1 MKTANLVVVLVFATT
16 GLFDRLS
23 AQTNVA
29 AGPPMSRMVQEK
41 AAYLAEIQARLP
53 RLEKL
58 GEVPEHAD
66 ELDWQAAQE
75 TTWWGKPLDPEKFWK
90 GRVVWLDDSAAVA
103 AAQHGRGYPPMPY
116 VDSSLPHFKD
126 EGDVEEHTGVV
137 EGPTRVIHYSNKEA
151 AFWNKFGRTHPRPPE
166 TLKRE
171 QLIVAQAI
179 LGIRRGFEKEG
190 NLAHMT
196 PDQLNGGEQLREKRE
211 IEAGYPPEAFSEDA
225 LLWTYILEMRRQ
237 YQELAHTAGATN
249 DVSVQNFVLRLLV
262 DTKYLTEPSDAE
274 VLKLANAWKIA
285 YLQRL
290 RNEKVDESY
299 ISAYL
304 KAWDLKPDEVFANV
318 AISPQPTR

>member
-1 MKTANLVVVLVFATT
+1 
-16 GLFDRLS
+16 
-23 AQTNVA
+23 
-29 AGPPMSRMVQEK
+29 
-41 AAYLAEIQARLP
+41 
-53 RLEKL
+53 
-58 GEVPEHAD
+58 
-66 ELDWQAAQE
+66 
-75 TTWWGKPLDPEKFWK
+75 
-90 GRVVWLDDSAAVA
+90 
-103 AAQHGRGYPPMPY
+103 
-116 VDSSLPHFKD
+116 
-126 EGDVEEHTGVV
+126 
-137 EGPTRVIHYSNKEA
+137 
-151 AFWNKFGRTHPRPPE
+151 
-166 TLKRE
+166 
-171 QLIVAQAI
+171 
-179 LGIRRGFEKEG
+179 
-190 NLAHMT
+190 MT